1 MKHVASIVAAL
12 FFAPAVLAQ
21 PQSIPDYERSD
32 NLDPQVEML
41 YRREAS
47 GLKQYD
53 RGDYEGAFEM
63 LSETAVQGLKKSQYI
78 LAFMFLK
85 GEHVDKNI
93 LLGMAWMGV
102 AKESKDREWVE
113 QFDNFYSKFNEAQQA
128 MVDAK
133 VNQYIE
139 RYGISATNVTCDR
152 IQAAGSRRYEVR
164 CIKTG
169 VPNSNPIP
177 VELTL

>member
-1 MKHVASIVAAL
+1 
-12 FFAPAVLAQ
+12 
-21 PQSIPDYERSD
+21 
-32 NLDPQVEML
+32 
-41 YRREAS
+41 
-47 GLKQYD
+47 
-53 RGDYEGAFEM
+53 
-63 LSETAVQGLKKSQYI
+63 
-78 LAFMFLK
+78 MFLK

-139 RYGISATNVTCDR
+139 RYGLSTTNVTCDR
-152 IQAAGSRRYEVR
+152 IQAAGSRRYETR

-169 VPNSNPIP
+169 QPNSDPIP
-177 VELTL
+177 VELSL